1 MTISI
6 PITSKCK
13 LIFLRIMGL
22 SARFGKNTGSYP
34 VKSIFLSLF
43 IFYTSVFY
51 ADAQSRLKTD
61 SVVLSLGDAEKLFL
75 ERNFELLAAKYQ
87 INEADA
93 AIIQA
98 KLWDNPNLSIEQ
110 DVYDPVSK
118 KWFDVTATGETAV
131 NIQQLIYLAGK
142 RNKRISIGKV
152 NSEIARY
159 QFYDLQRT
167 LRYELRTS
175 FFELYFLEQSISVYD
190 RELTAAK
197 KLVDAYN
204 IEYQKGNVSFNEFAR
219 LQALQFGL
227 ENEKIELLK
236 NINEKQS
243 NLVLLTGDTLSRPI
257 KPVVDIS
264 SYDRINPD
272 SLSIEKLIET
282 GLENRYDLKITSA
295 QVKYEKA
302 NLALEKAMRTPDLTL
317 GGGWDRQGS
326 YVDNYNFLSVG
337 IDLPLW
343 NHNQGNIKIA
353 ENKIEESKVLKNEN
367 ELEVKNDI
375 RKAFE
380 QLIETDHLFKASLPK
395 FDNKYYDLLDG
406 IILAYQNHTIS
417 LLEFIDY
424 IETYKNS
431 KTGFYQLQNNRIDAV
446 EDLNMAT
453 GIDLMKNK

>member
-1 MTISI
+1 M
-6 PITSKCK
+6 
-13 LIFLRIMGL
+13 
-22 SARFGKNTGSYP
+22 
-34 VKSIFLSLF
+34 
-43 IFYTSVFY
+43 
-51 ADAQSRLKTD
+51 
-61 SVVLSLGDAEKLFL
+61 SLGDAEKLFL

-110 DVYDPVSK
+110 GVFDPTTR
-118 KWFDVTATGETAV
+118 KWFDVTASGETAV

-142 RNKRISIGKV
+142 RNKRIRIGKV

-175 FFELYFLEQSISVYD
+175 FFELFFLEQSVSVYD
-190 RELTAAK
+190 RELGAAK
-197 KLVDAYN
+197 KLVEAYSA
-204 IEYQKGNVSFNEFAR
+204 EYQKGNVSFNELAR

-236 NINEKQS
+236 NVNGKQS

-264 SYDRINPD
+264 VYDRINPD
-272 SLSIEKLIET
+272 SLRIDKLIES
-282 GLENRYDLKITSA
+282 GLANRYDLKIAEA
-295 QVKYEKA
+295 QVQYEKA

-317 GGGWDRQGS
+317 GGRWDRQGS
-326 YVDNYNFLSVG
+326 YVYNYNSLSVG
-337 IDLPLW
+337 FDLPVW

-353 ENKIEESKVLKNEN
+353 ENKIEESKVLRNEN

-380 QLIETDHLFKASLPK
+380 QLIETDHLYKASLPK
-395 FDNKYYDLLDG
+395 FKDKYL
-406 IILAYQNHTIS
+406 
-417 LLEFIDY
+417 
-424 IETYKNS
+424 
-431 KTGFYQLQNNRIDAV
+431 
-446 EDLNMAT
+446 
-453 GIDLMKNK
+453 

>member
-1 MTISI
+1 M
-6 PITSKCK
+6 
-13 LIFLRIMGL
+13 
-22 SARFGKNTGSYP
+22 
-34 VKSIFLSLF
+34 
-43 IFYTSVFY
+43 
-51 ADAQSRLKTD
+51 
-61 SVVLSLGDAEKLFL
+61 SLGDAEKLFL

-110 DVYDPVSK
+110 GVFDPTTR
-118 KWFDVTATGETAV
+118 KWFDVTASGETAV

-142 RNKRISIGKV
+142 RNKRIRIGKV

-175 FFELYFLEQSISVYD
+175 FFELFFLEQSVSVYD
-190 RELTAAK
+190 RELGAAK
-197 KLVDAYN
+197 KLVEAYSA
-204 IEYQKGNVSFNEFAR
+204 EYQKGNVSFNELAR
-219 LQALQFGL
+219 LQALQFCL

-236 NINEKQS
+236 NVNGKQS

-264 SYDRINPD
+264 VYDRINPD
-272 SLSIEKLIET
+272 SLRIDKLIES
-282 GLENRYDLKITSA
+282 GLANRYDLKIAEA
-295 QVKYEKA
+295 QVQYEKA

-317 GGGWDRQGS
+317 GGRWDRQGS
-326 YVDNYNFLSVG
+326 YVYNYNSLSVG
-337 IDLPLW
+337 FDLPVW
-343 NHNQGNIKIA
+343 NHNQGNVKIA
-353 ENKIEESKVLKNEN
+353 ENKIEESKVLRNEN

-380 QLIETDHLFKASLPK
+380 QLIETDHLYKASLPK
-395 FDNKYYDLLDG
+395 FKDKYFDLLDG

-453 GIDLMKNK
+453 GSIIVK